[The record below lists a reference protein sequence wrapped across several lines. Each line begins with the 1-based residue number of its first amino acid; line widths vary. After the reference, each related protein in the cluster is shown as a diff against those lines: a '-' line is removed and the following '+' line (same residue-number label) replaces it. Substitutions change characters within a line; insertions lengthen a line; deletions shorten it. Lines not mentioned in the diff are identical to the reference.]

1 MYKMLT
7 TTKSPQR
14 LSCALLYSLLK
25 SLLLASLFICLI
37 LSSNSF
43 SSIFWPTDWACFA
56 AWGCSQGRNTYICT
70 YISFKFLTQ
79 KAVLKSCILT
89 QLPPYEIVE
98 KKLRATIK
106 IFPNSLMVIPES
118 GMEFRTLLDVLDGHS
133 SKLLTKLLALW

>member
-1 MYKMLT
+1 MLT
-7 TTKSPQR
+7 ARKSLRR

-37 LSSNSF
+37 LSSSSF

-56 AWGCSQGRNTYICT
+56 GWGCSQERNTYICT
-70 YISFKFLTQ
+70 CISFTFLNQ

-98 KKLRATIK
+98 KKLRAKIK
-106 IFPNSLMVIPES
+106 IFPNSLKVIPES
-118 GMEFRTLLDVLDGHS
+118 GMEFRTLLDVLDGHR